1 MEIWK
6 KLINLKESRKP
17 RDKFLRVWAKNQLRF
32 EIFEKILKFTC
43 KNLNGK
49 LIFYPFSP
57 IFQDF
62 FILYTSVTYQN
73 FWGWLGGGPG
83 SNGPVWGGGYFFH
96 WRKQKFRVF
105 ANSKI
110 FKKCKKKSMK
120 ILKFFENLHV
130 NFAIFWKYFIILSI
144 FFA

>member
-1 MEIWK
+1 MEFWK
-6 KLINLKESRKP
+6 DLINLKESKKP

-49 LIFYPFSP
+49 LIFYPFFS

-73 FWGWLGGGPG
+73 FWWWLGGYFSPG
-83 SNGPVWGGGYFFH
+83 LGGGYFRI
-96 WRKQKFRVF
+96 WGGGGLY
-105 ANSKI
+105 
-110 FKKCKKKSMK
+110 KS
-120 ILKFFENLHV
+120 LTFLL
-130 NFAIFWKYFIILSI
+130 IFWDFLVGISALGALRLFKPLKSYKPICIAFLQH
-144 FFA
+144 